1 MVLSTRADYMELM
14 MMQNAQLN
22 QLVTSQLML
31 SLMRP
36 QQQQQ
41 LPPPVSLRA
50 LIGPADYKPVRSD

>member
-36 QQQQQ
+36 QQQQ